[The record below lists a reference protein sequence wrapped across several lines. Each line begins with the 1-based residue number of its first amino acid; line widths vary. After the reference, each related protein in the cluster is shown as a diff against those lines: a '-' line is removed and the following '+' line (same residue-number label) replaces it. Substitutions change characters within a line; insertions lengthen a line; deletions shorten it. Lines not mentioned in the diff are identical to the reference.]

1 MNMRKWPAKVTALI
15 ALLVALGLIVMS
27 SGVLSLFTGPP
38 PPPGSGIES
47 AARSLPLLDELS
59 AL

>member
-1 MNMRKWPAKVTALI
+1 MNMRKWPAKVTATI

-27 SGVLSLFTGPP
+27 SGVLSLFTGPAA
-38 PPPGSGIES
+38 PPGSGIES
-47 AARSLPLLDELS
+47 ESRSWLLLDELS